1 MKYVPEDGTWIVA
14 ETATGLIELKESM
27 PEEEYADSKS
37 ALQIFLCDYFS
48 SGHCNM
54 HGMSISPIGAT
65 PKGGKRFKVRW
76 GYPGRGKS
84 GSLRLCIAVYC
95 EDRRVVIAQAFW
107 RNQDPQDSDFDKATQ
122 NL

>member
-14 ETATGLIELKESM
+14 ETANGLIELKESM
-27 PEEEYADSKS
+27 SEEEYAASKS
-37 ALQIFLCDYFS
+37 ALQIFLCGYFS
-48 SGHCNM
+48 SGHCNT
-54 HGMSISPIGAT
+54 HGPNISPIGAT

-84 GSLRLCIAVYC
+84 GSLRLCLAVYC